1 MSYDLCR
8 ETSRGVLTDLSATNP
23 NIGIDA
29 KIVSTNNSGKSI
41 LDQKLKAANNYV
53 KDTSVRSPLE
63 GQRNVFSGTVVE
75 EGDMLSS
82 ATLVLMPINPD
93 TTRIKD
99 DGKEP
104 MYNFID
110 MVKSVELRI
119 NGQCIQRLTQYDFEV
134 PFVGINDKP
143 TEEQQIAYEGMIYMD
158 EAPYYLP
165 LNFFFA
171 KKNNAYPLVES
182 QYPLEI
188 RVEFAGSP
196 ETYFVESSKKWE
208 DTFQMTLL
216 STQVYLNDT
225 ERKSLQGPNASRE
238 YLLLQRDTITHYV
251 SDKDTTFR
259 AKLESNMPMRV
270 LRVANDRI
278 QGRTIARF
286 LINGHIRFEHYAK
299 RLTYAHILDNHAVS
313 RFEKLLFDEGSDET
327 APAGI
332 RYHFGDACPEGPNGR
347 INLTQLDN
355 PTIELLDLEKRTE
368 EKDAEGRPTRR
379 WGHSEVRVDVESYNI
394 LDWKNGK
401 SFLRLH
407 KSR

>member
-8 ETSRGVLTDLSATNP
+8 ETSRGVLTDLSATDQ

-29 KIVSTNNSGKSI
+29 KIVSTNNAGKSI

-63 GQRNVFSGTVVE
+63 GQRNVFSGTIVE

-82 ATLVLMPINPD
+82 ATLVLMPIHPD
-93 TTRIKD
+93 TTDIKTETVKD
-99 DGKEP
+99 CTEP
-104 MYNFID
+104 CFNFID
-110 MVKSVELRI
+110 MIKSVELRI
-119 NGQCIQRLTQYDFEV
+119 NGQCIQRLTQADFEV

-143 TEEQQIAYEGMIYMD
+143 TEEQQGAYEDMIYMD

-188 RVEFAGSP
+188 RVEFAGRP
-196 ETYFVESSKKWE
+196 DAYFDGSSKKWE

-238 YLLLQRDTITHYV
+238 YLLLQRDTVTHQV
-251 SDKDTTFR
+251 PDKDTTFR

-270 LRVANDRI
+270 LRVTSDRI
-278 QGRTIARF
+278 VGRTIARF

-299 RLTYAHILDNHAVS
+299 RLALVHILDNHAVS
-313 RFEKLLFDEGSDET
+313 RFERKFIEEDDDRT

-347 INLTQLDN
+347 LNLTQLDN
-355 PTIELLDLEKRTE
+355 PTIELMNLNKVAT
-368 EKDAEGRPTRR
+368 KGQT
-379 WGHSEVRVDVESYNI
+379 EVRVDVESYNI
-394 LDWKNGK
+394 LDWRNGK